1 MTVRLS
7 RDSWYANKPYTQ
19 NSPALDALYNFGC
32 GCKVEAVMKF
42 VRQLALILTVLLPLL
57 APTMACALS
66 NAHLTPAERACCKQ
80 MKGECGSMGM
90 PSSHG
95 CCQKEMPTTDHWNA
109 MVQVQSTNIQ
119 VDLTTV
125 AGLPPAI
132 LVTLPGST
140 SDPVQRPASTL
151 PQSPPPSIF
160 ILRI

>member
-1 MTVRLS
+1 MS
-7 RDSWYANKPYTQ
+7 ECKAASYPG
-19 NSPALDALYNFGC
+19 SPALTLYYSGH
-32 GCKVEAVMKF
+32 GCKVEAAMKS
-42 VRQLALILTVLLPLL
+42 VRQFALILTVLLPLL

-90 PSSHG
+90 PASHG
-95 CCQKEMPTTDHWNA
+95 CCQKEMPTADHWNA

-119 VDLTTV
+119 TDLTAV
-125 AGLPPAI
+125 VGLPPAI
-132 LVTLPGST
+132 LLTLPVST
-140 SDPVQRPASTL
+140 SGLVQRPASTL